1 MTFDQLGRLLI
12 ALGIVIVL
20 LGGIFLL
27 FGRSFLGKLPGDI
40 TITNGSFTC
49 AVPIVSM
56 ILISLLLTIVLNI
69 ALRIFNR

>member
-1 MTFDQLGRLLI
+1 MNFDQIGKLLI
-12 ALGIVIVL
+12 ILGIVIVI

-27 FGRSFLGKLPGDI
+27 FGRSVFGKLPGDI

-69 ALRIFNR
+69 ALRLLNR